1 MFNLLTAVLAAAEM
15 SAQEILADAGM
26 TILIGVVVVFA
37 VLLLLTGIFKVFGL
51 TVSAAGKKPVAV
63 AEKPAA
69 VPAAPVAAAAPI
81 VGNTQTVQTTQ
92 EIQNGISA
100 ETVAVVSAAV
110 AAVAPAGCQY
120 AVRSIRKA

>member
-26 TILIGVVVVFA
+26 TILIGMVVVFA

-51 TVSAAGKKPVAV
+51 SMSAAGKKPVAA

-92 EIQNGISA
+92 EIQNGIPA